1 MKLVAATTL
10 AAVLLLAACSDPK
23 GTCVGEDR
31 AMKFCKVNT
40 PKPECGAGEFHS
52 EKGEEG
58 FARCKS
64 LGFDYD
70 TWPNVREK
78 QEESLRKKE
87 TVLFSK
93 TKSQ

>member
-1 MKLVAATTL
+1 MNRLAMPIL
-10 AAVLLLAACSDPK
+10 AALLLAACSDPK
-23 GTCVGEDR
+23 GTCLGEDR

-40 PKPECGAGEFHS
+40 PKAECAAGEFHP
-52 EKGEEG
+52 EKGQEG
-58 FARCKS
+58 LARCKT

-70 TWPNVREK
+70 SWPNVREK
-78 QEESLRKKE
+78 QEEGLRKNE